1 MGPPLLLVETDRDQQ
16 LTLVIII
23 LTVTVH
29 LMPKVE
35 DQALDLGLIC
45 PFKSL
50 RLMVSSSLV

>member
-1 MGPPLLLVETDRDQQ
+1 MGPPLLPVETDRDQQ
-16 LTLVIII
+16 LTLIIII
-23 LTVTVH
+23 LTVTVR

-45 PFKSL
+45 PFKNL